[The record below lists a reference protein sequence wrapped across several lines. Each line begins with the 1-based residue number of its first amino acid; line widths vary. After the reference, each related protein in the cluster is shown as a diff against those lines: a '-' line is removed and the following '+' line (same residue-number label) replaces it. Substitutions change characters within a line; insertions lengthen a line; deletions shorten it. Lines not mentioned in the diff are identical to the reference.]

1 MTLEEG
7 IIMAIV
13 LNGIVLPLLLFAYYK
28 GFKDYDDKKRKE
40 EEDAKKP
47 KPWQY

>member
-13 LNGIVLPLLLFAYYK
+13 LNGIVLPLLLFAYYT
-28 GFKDYDDKKRKE
+28 GFKNLEDKKRN